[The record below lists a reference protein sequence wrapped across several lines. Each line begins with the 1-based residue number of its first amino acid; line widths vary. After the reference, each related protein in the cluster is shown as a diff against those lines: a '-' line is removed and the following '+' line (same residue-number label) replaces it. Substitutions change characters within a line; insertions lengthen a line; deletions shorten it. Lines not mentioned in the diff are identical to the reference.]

1 MSGVAPGTPPA
12 TTAAGTRRMVG
23 SVLAVLLIVLASA
36 CGTSRDDGDPAARR
50 GEVVSVTALSTMT
63 DAETAAYLGERQL
76 ETPVRNGVET
86 YRIVYRTVGPLGEET
101 TASGLMVLPRTETE
115 RLRVVSYAHGTIV
128 RKDEAPSADGET
140 DRARAIMFAAVGNAA
155 VAPDYL
161 GLGEGPG
168 RHPYA
173 HAPTEASASL
183 DLLRAARDAAAERG
197 RTLESDVYIVGFSQG
212 GQAATALGREL
223 HDNPGTGFRGAALS
237 AISGPYAI
245 REAQTPAALDGGV
258 SPRSAVVYLA
268 YWLTAMNPIYGLYD
282 HPTEAFR
289 QPYAD
294 RVESLFDGYHDVLSV
309 GTGLPAAPAELLT
322 DRFLA
327 WARQPTGPA
336 LRAVTESDGTCEWT
350 TDAPVRLYVSTAD
363 RSVAA
368 ANTDHCLRSLRGPRV
383 ERVDLSPMDHGA
395 TGRAGLVQT
404 LAWFDQLVPV
414 G

>member
-173 HAPTEASASL
+173 HA
-183 DLLRAARDAAAERG
+183 
-197 RTLESDVYIVGFSQG
+197 
-212 GQAATALGREL
+212 
-223 HDNPGTGFRGAALS
+223 
-237 AISGPYAI
+237 
-245 REAQTPAALDGGV
+245 
-258 SPRSAVVYLA
+258 
-268 YWLTAMNPIYGLYD
+268 
-282 HPTEAFR
+282 
-289 QPYAD
+289 
-294 RVESLFDGYHDVLSV
+294 
-309 GTGLPAAPAELLT
+309 
-322 DRFLA
+322 
-327 WARQPTGPA
+327 
-336 LRAVTESDGTCEWT
+336 
-350 TDAPVRLYVSTAD
+350 
-363 RSVAA
+363 
-368 ANTDHCLRSLRGPRV
+368 
-383 ERVDLSPMDHGA
+383 
-395 TGRAGLVQT
+395 
-404 LAWFDQLVPV
+404 
-414 G
+414 